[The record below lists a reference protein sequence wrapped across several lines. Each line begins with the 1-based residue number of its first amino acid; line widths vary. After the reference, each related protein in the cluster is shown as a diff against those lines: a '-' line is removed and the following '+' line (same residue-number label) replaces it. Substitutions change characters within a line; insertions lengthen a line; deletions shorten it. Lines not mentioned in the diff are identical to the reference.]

1 MLSIN
6 IPETELFDEE
16 TDRFMKV
23 KPQSLNL
30 EHSLISISK
39 WETNHCKPFLTKE
52 KKSTEEILDYIRCM
66 IINPPKNVDIVKA
79 FTSKEINEVI
89 EYINKKKTATTVTFF
104 SKQPHSKQET
114 ITSELVYY
122 WMFSAGIAIECEKW
136 PLDRLFALIKI
147 FGAKNAPKQK
157 GTNREYKRMQSDI
170 NAKRRA
176 ALHSKG

>member
-1 MLSIN
+1 MLSIS
-6 IPETELFDEE
+6 IPEVELFDEE
-16 TDRFMKV
+16 TDRFIKV
-23 KPQSLNL
+23 KAQSLNL

-52 KKSTEEILDYIRCM
+52 KKTPEETLDYIRCM
-66 IINPPKNVDIVKA
+66 IINPPKRLDIVNL
-79 FTSKEINEVI
+79 FTSKEINETI

-104 SKQPHSKQET
+104 SKQPISKQET
-114 ITSELVYY
+114 ITSELIYY
-122 WMFSAGIAIECEKW
+122 WMFSAGIPIECEKW

-157 GTNREYKRMQSDI
+157 GTNREYKRMQSDL